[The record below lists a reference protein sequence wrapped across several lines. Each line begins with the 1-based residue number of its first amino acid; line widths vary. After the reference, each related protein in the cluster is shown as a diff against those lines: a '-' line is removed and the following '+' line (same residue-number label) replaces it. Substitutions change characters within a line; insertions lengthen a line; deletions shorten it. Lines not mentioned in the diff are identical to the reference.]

1 MGALKRAREGPYDAH
16 ALASASTGLNEQLAL
31 NAVLQTA
38 RVLHSDV
45 RSLSRPL
52 QRVRSE

>member
-52 QRVRSE
+52 QRARSE